1 MSVKKAAGN
10 LVQDVEQEVEKVVD
24 EVKGDVE
31 KDVPAVEADLAGA
44 EKDFEAAV
52 SQVEE
57 DVKTQSGPVTEQ
69 VYQDAL
75 VAEDLAKKEL
85 VVLRSKVGM
94 GQVHLEE
101 DLAAAKAAYEKAL
114 AELHALE
121 EQLVN
126 NLGAN
131 PFRPK
136 SLNDGNP

>member
-1 MSVKKAAGN
+1 MSVIK
-10 LVQDVEQEVEKVVD
+10 DVEQEVEKVVD

-31 KDVPAVEADLAGA
+31 KDAPAVEADFAQT
-44 EKDFEAAV
+44 EKDFEATV
-52 SQVEE
+52 EQVKSDLE
-57 DVKTQSGPVTEQ
+57 TGAGPVTEQ

-75 VAEDLAKKEL
+75 AAEDAAKKEL
-85 VVLRSKVGM
+85 VVLRQKFGI
-94 GQVHLEE
+94 GQVHLED
-101 DLAAAKAAYEKAL
+101 DLATAKAAYEQAL

-126 NLGAN
+126 NLGVN